1 MQRPTHHTHR
11 LWRQDKRAAVTLLV
25 AMAVPMLAAVCALA
39 VEVTIWTSHKL
50 ELQRMADTASLAGI
64 IKYATTD
71 SAQTGTTEALRVVEL
86 SGLTGGG
93 TPVWNA
99 GTSTLSNTQVTARL
113 EAGLKNAANNK
124 AIYVSVTKTMP
135 RGISALISPGGDIA
149 ITASAKAEL
158 DGAQPCLV
166 TLHNAAMQFANYAS
180 VNASTCA
187 IWSNGTIVAVNNVN
201 VTVSDIYAAGNI
213 STANSAVLNARLSPN
228 AGAVEDPYLQNPE
241 IVTLRA
247 GLSSGAGTP
256 IDTTSTLTLSPGSY
270 SSLSLTLGANVTLTP
285 GTYYVN
291 GNISLRNSSIL
302 TGTGVTIVTSG
313 NIELEQS
320 STINLAAA
328 NGDVGGAVG
337 GIVIVS
343 TGSSIRLE
351 NSGTRNLTG
360 VIYAPNASLSIDNN
374 ATLTTTSCLQYIV
387 GNATI
392 GNNANMDASTCVSM
406 GAQSFG
412 RKRLLVQ

>member
-1 MQRPTHHTHR
+1 MQRPTHYTHR

-71 SAQTGTTEALRVVEL
+71 SAQTGATEALRIVEL

-99 GTSTLSNTQVTARL
+99 GTATLSNTQVTARL

-135 RGISALISPGGDIA
+135 RGISALISPGGSIA

-213 STANSAVLNARLSPN
+213 STANSAVLNARLNPN

-247 GLSSGAGTP
+247 GLSSGTGTP
-256 IDTTSTLTLSPGSY
+256 IATTSTLTLSPGSY
-270 SSLSLTLGANVTLTP
+270 SSLSLTLGANVTLNP

-313 NIELEQS
+313 SIVLEQS
-320 STINLAAA
+320 STIDLAAA
-328 NGDVGGAVG
+328 NGDVGGAIG